1 MAICMEIKVTDNEI
15 LNNILNHMKIKG
27 VRQTDVARYLG
38 ISDNA
43 VSQWKTK
50 TSKSYMKYLDQLA
63 DYFDVTRDE
72 LIHTDKKKIYEHH
85 LSIEEQSLLE
95 QYRLLPDDVKK
106 KVTHLIGSI
115 NMSCNIR

>member
-1 MAICMEIKVTDNEI
+1 MGIEVTDNEI

-43 VSQWKTK
+43 VSQWKTH

-63 DYFDVTRDE
+63 EYFDVSAIPITFWQPLEVFFVRWADHRADDAGGLGDGSAAVCVDRHSAPAE
-72 LIHTDKKKIYEHH
+72 RH
-85 LSIEEQSLLE
+85 LRAKMRIQ
-95 QYRLLPDDVKK
+95 
-106 KVTHLIGSI
+106 
-115 NMSCNIR
+115 

>member
-1 MAICMEIKVTDNEI
+1 MTDNEI

-43 VSQWKTK
+43 VSQWKTH

-63 DYFDVTRDE
+63 EYFDVTTDE
-72 LIHTDKKKIYEHH
+72 LIHTNKKNIYEHH
-85 LSIEEQSLLE
+85 LSQEEQTLLT
-95 QYRLLPDDVKK
+95 QYRQLPEDVKK
-106 KVTHLIGSI
+106 RIAQLIGSI
-115 NMSCNIR
+115 NMSCNTR

>member
-1 MAICMEIKVTDNEI
+1 MTDNEI

-43 VSQWKTK
+43 VSQWKTH

-63 DYFDVTRDE
+63 EYFDVTTDE
-72 LIHTDKKKIYEHH
+72 LIHTNKKNIYEHH
-85 LSIEEQSLLE
+85 LSQEEQTLLA
-95 QYRLLPDDVKK
+95 QYRQLPEDVKK
-106 KVTHLIGSI
+106 RIAQLIGSI
-115 NMSCNIR
+115 NMSCNTR